1 MEKINNLFDQEITK
15 TIDAYP
21 SIFSKDDVVNL
32 LSSLRTTVLYEA
44 ADALSNANA
53 TPITEMDF
61 QNFSESVTRELEN
74 RINRGD
80 VDIHDYSS
88 AEFSINYHNTIE
100 IENIDF
106 NSDAVTDELSDILLD
121 KFQESFGKLI
131 TDTEE

>member
-1 MEKINNLFDQEITK
+1 MDKINNLFDQEITK

>member
-1 MEKINNLFDQEITK
+1 MDKINNLFDQEITK

-32 LSSLRTTVLYEA
+32 LSSLRTNVLTET

-80 VDIHDYSS
+80 VEVYDYSS